1 MTLAAN
7 DVPATLD
14 ELNDSELSSEAL
26 EAITAGAGTP
36 SPEPTLPPHFPLPIP
51 LPA

>member
-7 DVPATLD
+7 DVPAALD
-14 ELNDSELSSEAL
+14 ELKDRELSTEAL

-36 SPEPTLPPHFPLPIP
+36 SPEPTLPPHFPLPIR

>member
-1 MTLAAN
+1 MTLAVN
-7 DVPATLD
+7 DAPATPD
-14 ELNDSELSSEAL
+14 ELKDRELSSEAL

-36 SPEPTLPPHFPLPIP
+36 SPEPTVPPHFPLPIP

>member
-7 DVPATLD
+7 HVPAALD
-14 ELNDSELSSEAL
+14 EPKDRELSTEAL

-36 SPEPTLPPHFPLPIP
+36 SPEPTLPPHFPLPTP

>member
-1 MTLAAN
+1 MALAAN
-7 DVPATLD
+7 DVPTTQD
-14 ELNDSELSSEAL
+14 ELTKRELSIETL
-26 EAITAGAGTP
+26 EAVVAGKGTP